1 MTNYER
7 LLDLPLREVLKE
19 FDRHEAAKVALAGGL
34 SDLMLCDGSAKACKL
49 CDSISGSCSSVCEA
63 WLNSESAPDANYNED
78 VWHDA
83 SEEDPPTSDTTIEY
97 IVLICGASEPTQL
110 IWDGD
115 YWLDAYANH
124 YSVKYWRPMPKLPE
138 EVMKNA
144 D

>member
-1 MTNYER
+1 MTNFER

-19 FDRHEAAKVALAGGL
+19 FGNPNIVEAAQGF
-34 SDLMLCDGSAKACKL
+34 SFFMNCCDPVGAC
-49 CDSISGSCSSVCEA
+49 SICGDVERGSCAVVCES
-63 WLNSESAPDANYNED
+63 WFNSESDPDANYNED

-83 SEEDPPTSDTTIEY
+83 AEEDPPTSVTTIEY

-115 YWLDAYANH
+115 HWLDSYANH
-124 YSVKYWRPMPKLPE
+124 YNVKYWRPMPKLPE